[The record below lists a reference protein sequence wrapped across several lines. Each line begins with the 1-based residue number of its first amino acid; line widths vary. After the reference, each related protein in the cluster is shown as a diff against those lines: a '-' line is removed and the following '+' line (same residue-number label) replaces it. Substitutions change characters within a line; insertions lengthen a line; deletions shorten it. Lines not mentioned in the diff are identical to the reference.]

1 MKKIVSIQGI
11 RGAFHQEAAERYFGS
26 TIEINECIT
35 FRQLVE
41 SVEMGEAHYGI
52 MAIENSLV
60 GSILPNY
67 ALIRE
72 SSLQI
77 TGEIYIGIVQNLI
90 AHHGESIDSISE
102 VRSHPMALAQCADF
116 FLKHPSI
123 RLVECEDTA
132 LCAKQIAELKL
143 RGVATVASENA
154 AREYGLDVI
163 APSIESNKE
172 NYTRFLIL
180 EKKSLPTI
188 QSGANKASITFTAKH
203 KPGSLLHI
211 LKPFADNGINMTMLQ
226 SLPIVGSKWE
236 YVFHADLVFDSIL
249 KFQAVLE
256 IAKEHTSSL
265 KILGLYRS
273 HEMQVQ
279 HEPAENLVHYC

>member
-1 MKKIVSIQGI
+1 MKKIVSIQGV

-26 TIEINECIT
+26 KIEINECIT
-35 FRQLVE
+35 FRELIE
-41 SVEMGEAHYGI
+41 SVEKGKASYGI

-77 TGEIYIGIVQNLI
+77 TGEIYIDIVQNLI
-90 AHHGESIDSISE
+90 AHHGESIETISE
-102 VRSHPMALAQCADF
+102 VRSHPMALAQCTDF

-123 RLVECEDTA
+123 KLVECEDTA
-132 LCAKQIAELKL
+132 LSAKQIAELKL
-143 RGVATVASENA
+143 KGIATVASKNA
-154 AREYGLDVI
+154 AQEYGLDVI

-180 EKKSLPTI
+180 EKGVTQLPVN
-188 QSGANKASITFTAKH
+188 ANKASITFTAKH
-203 KPGSLLHI
+203 RPGSLLEI
-211 LKPFADNGINMTMLQ
+211 LKPFAESRINMTMLQ

-236 YVFHADLVFDSIL
+236 YVFHADLVFDSLL
-249 KFQAVLE
+249 KFQMVLE
-256 IAKEHTSSL
+256 VAKEHTSSL

-273 HEMQVQ
+273 HELQIQ
-279 HEPAENLVHYC
+279 HEPAESLVHYC